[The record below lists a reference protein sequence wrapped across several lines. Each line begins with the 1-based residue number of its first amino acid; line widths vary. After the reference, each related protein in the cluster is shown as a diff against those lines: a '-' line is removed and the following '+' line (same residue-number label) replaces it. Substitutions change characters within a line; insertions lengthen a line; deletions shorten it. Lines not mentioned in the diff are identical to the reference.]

1 LAGDLVVTAEAATDT
16 LEGGEEE
23 EVTNTVDVGIR
34 EEREMEVEKR
44 EVDRK
49 DDERLRVAE
58 FSLSLKSGT
67 LMEYVRYIH
76 GYRCTRYCA
85 R

>member
-1 LAGDLVVTAEAATDT
+1 MAGDLVVTAEAATDA

-34 EEREMEVEKR
+34 EEREMEVERR

-49 DDERLRVAE
+49 DDERLRVSE

-67 LMEYVRYIH
+67 LMEYVRYAY
-76 GYRCTRYCA
+76 GYRCTRYCT